1 MKFSVFSPWRP
12 FLLISL
18 GLFLLCEAQVNT
30 EIQAGPLYRVVGS
43 LLSISCNASGFSNPN
58 SKKDFEI
65 RMKDPAKPFQE
76 INVMSTRESDFSYA
90 RFSSRIRKNE
100 ISIKHVDSNSI
111 IFEIQ
116 YLQKED
122 DGEYECTVVNPEYT
136 YNGVYS
142 AKTVVKVIDN
152 SLSVTSTDP
161 PTSLSYDEGEA
172 LSLTCQAS
180 TNTIQHVHLAF
191 AWYLHKEGAQ
201 DAKPIISLDRD
212 FTLAPGEGFERRY
225 RDEAIRLDKLDEAT
239 YKLNIAELE
248 QSDQGQ
254 IYCQAQEW
262 IQDPDR
268 SWYKI
273 SQKDAE
279 KIPLTVKAKVVT
291 SMSAVQVSISAQ
303 NAVQEGQELL
313 LSCGINAQN
322 LAKRFFSVAWLWNG
336 IELAKIGPTGILTV
350 RQEYIDRERNGE
362 LKATRTLN
370 NNYQLRIKPV
380 KTTDKGSYSCRAW
393 PEERG
398 EDGNFNQGADQDS
411 QPMDINIYTPESGL
425 SVKME
430 NVTQPPAP
438 GEKLKLICEA
448 DGVKGQ
454 LSVTWKRKAS
464 LSTSSLFATIIS
476 LNENGVTDKAG
487 AFTSRE
493 VRVTRP
499 TTNKFVFELADVTEL
514 DSGTYECTVSETQPN
529 GKTQSQTTNVNVN
542 VKSIESAVKMALRNR
557 EPTVTVGNDVQLM
570 CKVSGPRVPMTLTWS
585 KETEDSNLNTIVVL
599 YSNGSISWSGDQ
611 YRYQVQVDNQGNTVM
626 HNLKILRASHREAGK
641 YQCMVSVFQHNVYKK
656 LSPSN
661 LVNVQVQNPASKL
674 AISSNH
680 IIVQRINTDIQI
692 DCKVTSRTSEISLYA
707 VTWELQQDA
716 GSRTILTS
724 DLNGIITFGKQ
735 IKESDMKRISMKH
748 TEGPTFELTIQQVR
762 ILDKG
767 IYMCKVEE
775 YQQDPWGE
783 WYLLSKKNSTTNVNV
798 IEPAKQLSVGKME
811 AEMNISIAEDFSIP
825 CHITQQSS
833 NESQFHVTWFR
844 QQGTE
849 DKTIFTVYRNSTL
862 KASDKNAVVR
872 YDHPS
877 PRQFDLTVLKSN
889 AEDSGM
895 YFCEVEEWIHAPGD
909 GWQKH
914 AVEKSGNLNVTV
926 AAEGHAKATTD
937 LTWQATTWIPIYAI
951 TVLICLCIITILSC
965 KLCRKKTPGEKKSGH
980 PLWTEQV
987 PLDINS

>member
-65 RMKDPAKPFQE
+65 RMTDPAKPFQE
-76 INVMSTRESDFSYA
+76 INVMSTSDSHFSYA
-90 RFSSRIRKNE
+90 RFSSRIQKNE

-152 SLSVTSTDP
+152 SLSVTSSEP

-225 RDEAIRLDKLDEAT
+225 RDGAIRLDKLDEAT

-336 IELAKIGPTGILTV
+336 IEVAKIGPTGILTV

-393 PEERG
+393 PEER
-398 EDGNFNQGADQDS
+398 EDGNFNQGAAQDS

-611 YRYQVQVDNQGNTVM
+611 YRYQVQVDNQGNTIM

-661 LVNVQVQNPASKL
+661 LVNVQVHNPASKL

-716 GSRTILTS
+716 GNRTILTS

-748 TEGPTFELTIQQVR
+748 TDGPTFELTIQQVR

-798 IEPAKQLSVGKME
+798 IEPEKKLSVGKEE

-833 NESQFHVTWFR
+833 NESQFQVTWFR

>member
-1 MKFSVFSPWRP
+1 RAGI
-12 FLLISL
+12 LHAL
-18 GLFLLCEAQVNT
+18 AQVNT

-161 PTSLSYDEGEA
+161 PTSLSYNEGEA

-212 FTLAPGEGFERRY
+212 FTLAPGEDFERRY

-239 YKLNIAELE
+239 YRLNIAELE

-279 KIPLTVKAKVVT
+279 KIPLTVKKFMA
-291 SMSAVQVSISAQ
+291 ISAQ
-303 NAVQEGQELL
+303 NPVQEGQELL

-336 IELAKIGPTGILTV
+336 TELAKIGPTGILTV

-362 LKATRTLN
+362 LKATRTGN

-411 QPMDINIYTPESGL
+411 HGL
-425 SVKME
+425 SVKMD
-430 NVTQPPAP
+430 NVMQPPAP

-454 LSVTWKRKAS
+454 LSVTWDRKAS
-464 LSTSSLFATIIS
+464 LSTSSLFANVIS

-487 AFTSRE
+487 AFASRE

-514 DSGTYECTVSETQPN
+514 DSGTYKCTVSETQPN
-529 GKTQSQTTNVNVN
+529 GRIQSQTTNVNVN

-656 LSPSN
+656 LPPSN

-692 DCKVTSRTSEISLYA
+692 DCKVTSRTSEFSLYA

-783 WYLLSKKNSTTNVNV
+783 WYLLSEKNSTTTVNV
-798 IEPAKQLSVGKME
+798 IEP
-811 AEMNISIAEDFSIP
+811 
-825 CHITQQSS
+825 
-833 NESQFHVTWFR
+833 
-844 QQGTE
+844 GTE

-862 KASDKNAVVR
+862 KASNKNAVVR

-926 AAEGHAKATTD
+926 AAEGK
-937 LTWQATTWIPIYAI
+937 
-951 TVLICLCIITILSC
+951 LS
-965 KLCRKKTPGEKKSGH
+965 L
-980 PLWTEQV
+980 PL
-987 PLDINS
+987 S

>member
-1 MKFSVFSPWRP
+1 MKFSVFSLWRP
-12 FLLISL
+12 VLLILL

-30 EIQAGPLYRVVGS
+30 EVQAGPLYRVVGS
-43 LLSISCNASGFSNPN
+43 LLSISCNTSGFSNPN

-65 RMKDPAKPFQE
+65 RMKSPARIHE
-76 INVMSTRESDFSYA
+76 INVMSSKDPDFSYA
-90 RFSSRIRKNE
+90 RFSSRIRKDE

-122 DGEYECTVVNPEYT
+122 EGEYECTVINPEYT

-142 AKTVVKVIDN
+142 ALTVVKVIDN
-152 SLSVTSTDP
+152 SLSVTSSDP
-161 PTSLSYDEGEA
+161 PTSLSFNEGEA
-172 LSLTCQAS
+172 LSLICQAS

-212 FTLAPGEGFERRY
+212 FTLAPGEGFEQRY
-225 RDEAIRLDKLDEAT
+225 RDAAIRLDKLDEAMYT
-239 YKLNIAELE
+239 LNIAELE

-291 SMSAVQVSISAQ
+291 SMSVVEVSLSAQ
-303 NAVQEGQELL
+303 NALQEGQELL

-322 LAKRFFSVAWLWNG
+322 LAKRFFSVAWLWKG

-362 LKATRTLN
+362 LKATRTGN

-398 EDGNFNQGADQDS
+398 EDGNFNQGAAQDS
-411 QPMDINIYTPESGL
+411 QPMDINIFTPESGL

-430 NVTQPPAP
+430 NMKQPLAP
-438 GEKLKLICEA
+438 GEKLKLICEV

-454 LSVTWKRKAS
+454 LSVTWKRKPT

-476 LNENGVTDKAG
+476 LNENGVTEKAG

-499 TTNKFVFELADVTEL
+499 TTNKFVFELADVAEF

-529 GKTQSQTTNVNVN
+529 GRTQSQTQNVNVS
-542 VKSIESAVKMALRNR
+542 VKSIDSVVKMALRNR

-570 CKVSGPRVPMTLTWS
+570 CKVTSPRVPMTLTWS

-611 YRYQVQVDNQGNTVM
+611 YRYQVQVDNQGNTIM
-626 HNLKILRASHREAGK
+626 HNLKVLRASHREAGK
-641 YQCMVSVFQHNVYKK
+641 YQCMVSVFLHNVYKK
-656 LSPSN
+656 LPPSN

-692 DCKVTSRTSEISLYA
+692 DCKVTSRTSEFSLFA

-716 GSRTILTS
+716 VKKTILTS
-724 DLNGIITFGKQ
+724 DHNGIITFGKQ
-735 IKESDMKRISMKH
+735 IEESLMKRISMRH
-748 TEGPTFELTIQQVR
+748 TDGPTFELTIQQVR
-762 ILDKG
+762 ISDKG
-767 IYMCKVEE
+767 IYMCKVAE
-775 YQQDPWGE
+775 YLQDPWGE
-783 WYLLSKKNSTTNVNV
+783 WFSLSDKNSTTNVNV
-798 IEPAKQLSVGKME
+798 TEPEKKLFVEKNEG
-811 AEMNISIAEDFSIP
+811 EMNISIAEDFSIP
-825 CHITQQSS
+825 CHITEQSS
-833 NESQFHVTWFR
+833 KESQFQVTWFW

-849 DKTIFTVYRNSTL
+849 VKTIFTAYRNSTL
-862 KASDKNAVVR
+862 KASDKNVVR
-872 YDHPS
+872 S
-877 PRQFDLTVLKSN
+877 GFTLLLTSGRSMPWKSL
-889 AEDSGM
+889 E
-895 YFCEVEEWIHAPGD
+895 I
-909 GWQKH
+909 
-914 AVEKSGNLNVTV
+914 
-926 AAEGHAKATTD
+926 
-937 LTWQATTWIPIYAI
+937 
-951 TVLICLCIITILSC
+951 
-965 KLCRKKTPGEKKSGH
+965 
-980 PLWTEQV
+980 
-987 PLDINS
+987 